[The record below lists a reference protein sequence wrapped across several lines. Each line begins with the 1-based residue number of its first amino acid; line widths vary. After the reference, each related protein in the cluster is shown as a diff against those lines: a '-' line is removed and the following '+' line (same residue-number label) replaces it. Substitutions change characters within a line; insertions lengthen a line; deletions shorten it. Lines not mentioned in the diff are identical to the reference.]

1 MNMGQLERYGL
12 YVLCLVIFLI
22 LGVAIWG
29 GDPQA
34 AGTGKPS
41 LVSELEQALQPIEE
55 EPLPQIPAEDAMTL
69 SRLLDVRPIT
79 DVDDSAQT
87 VASPETRIPAE
98 VVPPEAQIEAPVA
111 TQARYYVIQ
120 KGDNYS
126 EISLRELGTSRR
138 WEEIRDLNPGMPE
151 GKLIPGERLLMP
163 SSVPSRAVDTAAASG
178 QQFSLYT
185 VVKGD
190 NPSRISVRRYGSEA
204 FAQRILDLN
213 PGMDPKKMMPGSL
226 IRVPLRK

>member
-1 MNMGQLERYGL
+1 MGQLERYGL

-29 GDPQA
+29 GDPPA
-34 AGTGKPS
+34 AGTGNQS
-41 LVSELEQALQPIEE
+41 LVNALAEASKPIEE
-55 EPLPQIPAEDAMTL
+55 EPLPRNPAEDAMTL
-69 SRLLDVRPIT
+69 SSLLDASSVT
-79 DVDDSAQT
+79 DVDDSEET
-87 VASPETRIPAE
+87 VAPTETRISEETA
-98 VVPPEAQIEAPVA
+98 PPVAQIEAPVA
-111 TQARYYVIQ
+111 TQASYYVIQ

-138 WEEIRDLNPGMPE
+138 WEEIADLNPGMPE

-163 SSVPSRAVDTAAASG
+163 SLIPPRGVDTPVASG
-178 QQFSLYT
+178 QQFALYI

-190 NPSRISVRRYGSEA
+190 NPSRISQRRYGNESYT
-204 FAQRILDLN
+204 QKILDLN
-213 PGMDPKKMMPGSL
+213 PGLDPLKMKVGSE

>member
-34 AGTGKPS
+34 AGTGNQS
-41 LVSELEQALQPIEE
+41 LVNELEQASQPIVEE
-55 EPLPQIPAEDAMTL
+55 LVPQTPAEDAMTL
-69 SRLLDVRPIT
+69 SRLLDVSKVMN
-79 DVDDSAQT
+79 VDDSAEM
-87 VASPETRIPAE
+87 VAPPETGILEEIVR
-98 VVPPEAQIEAPVA
+98 PEAQIEAPVA
-111 TQARYYVIQ
+111 TQARYYVIR

-138 WEEIRDLNPGMPE
+138 WEEIADLNPGMPA

-163 SSVPSRAVDTAAASG
+163 SSMSPRAVDTPVASG
-178 QQFSLYT
+178 QQFSLYI

-190 NPSRISVRRYGSEA
+190 SPARISQRRYDNENYT
-204 FAQRILDLN
+204 QKILDLN
-213 PGMDPKKMMPGSL
+213 PGLDPLKMKVGSE

>member
-1 MNMGQLERYGL
+1 MGQLERYGL

-34 AGTGKPS
+34 ARTGDQT
-41 LVSELEQALQPIEE
+41 LVNELTEASQRNEE
-55 EPLPQIPAEDAMTL
+55 EPLPQTPVGDALTL
-69 SRLLDVRPIT
+69 SKLLASSTIDI
-79 DVDDSAQT
+79 DDHE
-87 VASPETRIPAE
+87 VAMAPPETRIPEETA
-98 VVPPEAQIEAPVA
+98 PPEAQIEPPVA

-138 WEEIRDLNPGMPE
+138 WTEIQDLNPGMPE

-163 SSVPSRAVDTAAASG
+163 SLIPPRGVDTPVAGG
-178 QQFSLYT
+178 QQFALYI

-190 NPSRISVRRYGSEA
+190 SPARISQKRYGDEEYT
-204 FAQRILDLN
+204 QMILDLN
-213 PGMDPKKMMPGSL
+213 PGLDPLKMKVGSE

>member
-1 MNMGQLERYGL
+1 MGQLERYGL

-34 AGTGKPS
+34 AGTGNQS
-41 LVSELEQALQPIEE
+41 LVNELEQASQPIVQE
-55 EPLPQIPAEDAMTL
+55 LVPQTPAEDAMTL
-69 SRLLDVRPIT
+69 SRLLDVSKVIN
-79 DVDDSAQT
+79 VDDSAEM
-87 VASPETRIPAE
+87 VAPPATRMEEI
-98 VVPPEAQIEAPVA
+98 VPREAQIEAPVA
-111 TQARYYVIQ
+111 TQARYYVIR

-138 WEEIRDLNPGMPE
+138 WEEIADLNPGMPA

-163 SSVPSRAVDTAAASG
+163 SSMSPRAVDTLVASG

-190 NPSRISVRRYGSEA
+190 NPSRISMRRYGSEN
-204 FAQRILDLN
+204 FVQRILELN
-213 PGMDPKKMMPGSL
+213 PGLNPLKMKVGSE